1 MPHDSTPHDRHDPIL
16 VVSLAAGDLAGTDRD
31 RATNLIRECPECA
44 RLHDD
49 LIAIAR
55 ATAALPAAVSPRDF
69 RITPEQAERLRPTGW
84 RRFVAAF
91 GAPRFSR
98 QLGVGMA
105 TLGLAG
111 LLLSALPPLQF
122 GGSAGAAPAA
132 GASTEDQRFSAQ
144 GPQSYTGS
152 SPIRAPIVEGAAPSA
167 STHFDALT
175 SAAASAAA
183 ASAAPA
189 ASIGKAYGDGNGVAV
204 AGGAQPSATRETAA
218 DTSERTLAGT
228 APDSD
233 SRASLLVIASAILL
247 IAGIA
252 LLLARRVAGAN
263 TAR

>member
-1 MPHDSTPHDRHDPIL
+1 MPHDSTTHDRHDPML

-31 RATNLIRECPECA
+31 RATDLIRECPECA

-55 ATAALPAAVSPRDF
+55 ATAALPAAASPRDF

-111 LLLSALPPLQF
+111 LLLSALPPLQIGL
-122 GGSAGAAPAA
+122 GGSAAAPA
-132 GASTEDQRFSAQ
+132 GAEAAPATDRLGAYVQ
-144 GPQSYTGS
+144 GPAASAS
-152 SPIRAPIVEGAAPSA
+152 SVRAPAFQPSSAPST
-167 STHFDALT
+167 SSYYDTLT
-175 SAAASAAA
+175 SAG

-189 ASIGKAYGDGNGVAV
+189 ASSGKGSGDGNGVAV
-204 AGGAQPSATRETAA
+204 AQGAQPTASRDASAPEAA
-218 DTSERTLAGT
+218 VERLAG
-228 APDSD
+228 AEPSGDSGM
-233 SRASLLVIASAILL
+233 SLFMIASAILL

-252 LLLARRVAGAN
+252 LLLARRVAGTNA
-263 TAR
+263 TR

>member
-16 VVSLAAGDLAGTDRD
+16 VVSLAAGDLAGTERD
-31 RATNLIRECPECA
+31 RATDLIRACADCA

-98 QLGVGMA
+98 QLGIGMA

-111 LLLSALPPLQF
+111 LLLSALPPLQL
-122 GGSAGAAPAA
+122 GGMSAGAVPAA
-132 GASTEDQRFSAQ
+132 GGPATEDQRLSAV
-144 GPQSYTGS
+144 GKGSAAAPTG
-152 SPIRAPIVEGAAPSA
+152 PIRAPGVEGAAPSA
-167 STHFDALT
+167 STSYDALT
-175 SAAASAAA
+175 SAAASAAPH
-183 ASAAPA
+183 AS
-189 ASIGKAYGDGNGVAV
+189 SGKGSGDGYGVAV
-204 AGGAQPSATRETAA
+204 AGGAQSSATREAA
-218 DTSERTLAGT
+218 TPEAANRYLAASE
-228 APDSD
+228 PDGNSG
-233 SRASLLVIASAILL
+233 ASLFVIASAILL

-252 LLLARRVAGAN
+252 LLLARRVAGTNA
-263 TAR
+263 AR